1 MMDNSIQI
9 PLDLPDVRILE
20 VSKTEEGAWLIRV
33 ESTLKGTSCRK
44 CGKKLTHF
52 HGFDQP
58 IKLRHLP
65 VFEQPVY
72 VELKPKRYQCRSC
85 EGKPTTTQ
93 RLSWHELRSPNT
105 KPYEKWLLRLGVNST
120 VVDVANKLSISEET
134 VTGVLDRWITTKV
147 NWNRWKRIEILGI
160 DEIALKRGHKDYV
173 VLITTPLGDRGVEV
187 LAVLPDRKKETVVEF
202 FASIPIHLRNTIERV
217 CTDMYLGFV
226 NAAREE
232 LPRAHIIIDRF
243 HVARAY
249 RHCADRVRRVEL
261 KLLKQ
266 NLSKTEYAQ
275 IQGAMWAFRK
285 SHEQLKDDEWE
296 LLQRLFAYSPKMK
309 EAYILREELT
319 KIFERKYDPKG
330 AKCAIRAWCKRVRQS
345 QISQFKSFLK
355 TIETWLEP
363 IANYFLERL
372 TSSFVEGFNN
382 RVKVL
387 KRRCYG
393 IFDIDRL
400 FQRLTLDI
408 HGYERFSLTD
418 LHHI

>member
-1 MMDNSIQI
+1 MDNSIQI
-9 PLDLPDVRILE
+9 PLDLPDVRVLE
-20 VSKTEEGAWLIRV
+20 VSKTEEGSWLIRV

-58 IKLRHLP
+58 IRLRHLP

-85 EGKPTTTQ
+85 KGKPTTTQ

-105 KPYEKWLLRLGVNST
+105 KPYEQWLLRLGVNST

-147 NWNRWKRIEILGI
+147 HWERFQKIEILGI

-173 VLITTPLGDRGVEV
+173 VLITTPLGVRGVEI
-187 LAVLPDRKKETVVEF
+187 LAVLPDRKKETVVKF
-202 FASIPIHLRNTIERV
+202 FASIPIHLRNTIRRV

-243 HVARAY
+243 HVTRAY
-249 RHCADRVRRVEL
+249 RNCADRVRKVEL

-266 NLSKTEYAQ
+266 NLSKKEYARLK
-275 IQGAMWAFRK
+275 GAMWAFRK
-285 SHEQLKDDEWE
+285 SPEHLNDDEWE

-319 KIFERKYDPKG
+319 QIFERKYDPKG
-330 AKCAIRAWCKRVRQS
+330 AKCAIRAWCKRVRS
-345 QISQFKSFLK
+345 CQISQFKSCLK

-393 IFDIDRL
+393 IFDVDRL

-408 HGYERFSLTD
+408 HGYQRFSFT
-418 LHHI
+418 

>member
-9 PLDLPDVRILE
+9 PLDLPDVRVLE
-20 VSKTEEGAWLIRV
+20 VSKTEEGSWLIRV
-33 ESTLKGTSCRK
+33 ESTLKSTSCRK
-44 CGKKLTHF
+44 CGKELTHF

-58 IKLRHLP
+58 IRLRHLP
-65 VFEQPVY
+65 VFEQAVY
-72 VELKPKRYQCRSC
+72 IELKPKRYQCSHC
-85 EGKPTTTQ
+85 QGKPTTTQ

-105 KPYEKWLLRLGVNST
+105 KPYEKWLLRFLVNST
-120 VVDVANKLSISEET
+120 VVDVANKLSITEER
-134 VTGVLDRWITTKV
+134 VTGVLDRWVRTKV
-147 NWNRWKRIEILGI
+147 NWEQFQRIEILGI

-187 LAVLPDRKKETVVEF
+187 LAVLPDRKKETVVNF
-202 FASIPIHLRNTIERV
+202 FASIPDPLRKTIERV

-226 NAAREE
+226 NAAREQ

-249 RHCADRVRRVEL
+249 RNCADGVRRAEL
-261 KLLKQ
+261 KLLKH
-266 NLSKTEYAQ
+266 NLSKKEYGD
-275 IQGAMWAFRK
+275 IKGAMWVFRK
-285 SHEQLKDDEWE
+285 SPEQLKDEEWE

-309 EAYILREELT
+309 EAYILPEELT
-319 KIFERKYDPKG
+319 QIFERKYDPKG

-393 IFDIDRL
+393 IFDVEHL
-400 FQRLTLDI
+400 FQRLTLDL
-408 HGYERFSLTD
+408 HGYQRFNFT
-418 LHHI
+418 

>member
-1 MMDNSIQI
+1 MNNSIQI
-9 PLDLPDVRILE
+9 PLDLPDIRVIE
-20 VSKTEEGAWLIRV
+20 VSKTEKGTWLIQV
-33 ESTLKGTSCRK
+33 ESTLDGTSCRK
-44 CGKKLTHF
+44 CGRELTHF
-52 HGFDQP
+52 HGLDTS

-65 VFEQPVY
+65 VFEQTVY
-72 VELKPKRYQCRSC
+72 IELKPKRYQCRSC
-85 EGKPTTTQ
+85 KGKPTTTQ

-105 KPYEKWLLRLGVNST
+105 KPYEKWLLRSLVNST
-120 VVDVANKLSISEET
+120 VVDVAKKLSITEET
-134 VTGVLDRWITTKV
+134 VTGVLNRWLTTKV
-147 NWNRWKRIEILGI
+147 HWNRFQKIEILGI
-160 DEIALKRGHKDYV
+160 DEIALKRGHRDYV
-173 VLITTPLGDRGVEV
+173 VLITTPSPHQGVEI
-187 LAVLPDRKKETVVEF
+187 LAVLGDRKKETVVNF
-202 FASIPIHLRNTIERV
+202 FASIPIRLRNTIRRV

-226 NAAREE
+226 NAAKEQ

-266 NLSKTEYAQ
+266 NLSKKEYARLK
-275 IQGAMWAFRK
+275 GAMWAFRK
-285 SHEQLKDDEWE
+285 SPQQINDEEWE
-296 LLQRLFAYSPKMK
+296 LLQRLFTYSPKMK

-319 KIFERKYDPKG
+319 EIFDRLYDPKG

-345 QISQFKSFLK
+345 QISQFTSFLH
-355 TIETWLEP
+355 TIETWLEQ
-363 IANYFLERL
+363 IANYFIERL

-393 IFDIDRL
+393 IFDVDRL

-408 HGYERFSLTD
+408 HGYERFSLT
-418 LHHI
+418 